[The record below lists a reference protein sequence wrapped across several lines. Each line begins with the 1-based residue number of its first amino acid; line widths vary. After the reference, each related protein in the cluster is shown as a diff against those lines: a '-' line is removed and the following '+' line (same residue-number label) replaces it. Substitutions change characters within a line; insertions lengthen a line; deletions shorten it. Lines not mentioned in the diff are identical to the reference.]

1 MASLPIHGLPYLYKR
16 FLKYKVKPN
25 LDDNQG
31 LFINRGFIESMK
43 VILYIIGVGNV
54 FISA

>member
-1 MASLPIHGLPYLYKR
+1 MASLPIHGLTYLYKR